1 MQRNKK
7 MKKKRKSLS
16 NNLIKKQDRKIKKG
30 KAY

>member
-1 MQRNKK
+1 MQRKKK

-16 NNLIKKQDRKIKKG
+16 NKLIKKQDRKIKKG